1 MRYLLGTL
9 VAVIA
14 MVGCSQIAPLAD
26 PFAGTWNGS
35 DGSVYAFNGT
45 AYQEGEYSVDGGT
58 TLPYRFDSK
67 RVALWE
73 PTGGNT
79 LYNYTVVGARE
90 LTIGALTL
98 TR

>member
-1 MRYLLGTL
+1 VEVDMRYLLGTL

-45 AYQEGEYSVDGGT
+45 